1 MSYKGISP
9 QLGSYIKLDS
19 ISHLF
24 DGVTKTFALTSGGNP
39 FYTTNPYTLF
49 LVLGGVL
56 QEPIVSFTIDRD
68 QITFASAPLA
78 GSQYYCLKL
87 GDTFHTGG
95 LKSIPIFTR
104 DGTRNIIPITATTVP
119 VLTRTE
125 TVGVLINPA

>member
-9 QLGSYIKLDS
+9 QLGSYIKLDN

-24 DGVTKTFALTSGGNP
+24 DGVVRTFSLTSGGKP
-39 FYTTNPYTLF
+39 FYTSNPYTLF
-49 LVLGGVL
+49 LVLGGVV

-68 QITFASAPLA
+68 QITFASAPIT

-104 DGTRNIIPITATTVP
+104 DGARNIIPITATTVP
-119 VLTRTE
+119 VLTRSA

>member
-9 QLGSYIKLDS
+9 QLGSYIKLDN

-24 DGVTKTFALTSGGNP
+24 DGVTTTFTLTSGGNP

-49 LVLGGVL
+49 LVLGGVV
-56 QEPIVSFTIDRD
+56 QEPIVSFTVDRER
-68 QITFASAPLA
+68 ITFASAPPA
-78 GSQYYCLKL
+78 ASQYYCLKL

>member
-9 QLGSYIKLDS
+9 QLGSYIKLDN

-24 DGVTKTFALTSGGNP
+24 DGVAKTFSLTSGGKP

-49 LVLGGVL
+49 LVLGGVV

-68 QITFASAPLA
+68 QITFAAAPTPS
-78 GSQYYCLKL
+78 SQYYCLKL

-104 DGTRNIIPITATTVP
+104 DGARNIIPITATTVP
-119 VLTRTE
+119 VLTRSA

>member
-9 QLGSYIKLDS
+9 QLGSYIKLDN

-24 DGVTKTFALTSGGNP
+24 DGTTRTFSLTSGGKP

-49 LVLGGVL
+49 LVLGGVV
-56 QEPIVSFTIDRD
+56 QEPITSFTIDQD
-68 QITFASAPLA
+68 QITFASAPVA
-78 GSQYYCLKL
+78 SSQYYCLKL
-87 GDTFHTGG
+87 GDTFHSGG

-104 DGTRNIIPITATTVP
+104 DGIRNIIPITATTVP
-119 VLTRTE
+119 VVTRTQ

>member
-1 MSYKGISP
+1 MSYKGIPP
-9 QLGSYIKLDS
+9 QLGSYIKIDS

-24 DGVTKTFALTSGGNP
+24 NGTTTTFSLTSGGKP

-49 LVLGGVL
+49 LVLGGVV
-56 QEPIVSFTIDRD
+56 QEPIVSFTINQD
-68 QITFASAPLA
+68 QITFASAPPA

-87 GDTFHTGG
+87 GDVFHTGG

-104 DGTRNIIPITATTVP
+104 DGTRNIIPITTTTVP
-119 VLTRTE
+119 VLTRSE